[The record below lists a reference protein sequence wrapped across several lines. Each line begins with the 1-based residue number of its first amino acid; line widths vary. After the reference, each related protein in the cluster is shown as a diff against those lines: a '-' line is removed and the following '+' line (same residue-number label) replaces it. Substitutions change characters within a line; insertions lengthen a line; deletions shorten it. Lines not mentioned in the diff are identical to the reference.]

1 MKTWAV
7 KYNIKIMGATYQV
20 VGYLQKDR
28 MPSKFQATFLFWQV
42 TITIILLSNN
52 LNEYINVMDI
62 YIYVYITKQWK
73 NFLQLFGEH
82 NRLIKC
88 YVSAEPTLHSLILRF
103 QIF

>member
-1 MKTWAV
+1 
-7 KYNIKIMGATYQV
+7 MGATYQV
-20 VGYLQKDR
+20 AGYLQKDR
-28 MPSKFQATFLFWQV
+28 MPSKFQATFLFWQEA
-42 TITIILLSNN
+42 IIINLLSNN
-52 LNEYINVMDI
+52 LNENINV
-62 YIYVYITKQWK
+62 YIYNKTMK